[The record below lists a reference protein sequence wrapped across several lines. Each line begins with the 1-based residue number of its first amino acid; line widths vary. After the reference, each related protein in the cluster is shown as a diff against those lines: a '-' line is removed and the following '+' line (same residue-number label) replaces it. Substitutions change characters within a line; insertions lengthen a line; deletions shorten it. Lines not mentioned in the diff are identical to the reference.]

1 MPVSLSA
8 VTGEVVKLSTQATL
22 SLCCSQTLRSPAP
35 ADGGW
40 PGRPERDREFQRKA
54 GHKKR
59 GMVGLTDTGDRWR
72 DIWGKVHNSSAC
84 L

>member
-35 ADGGW
+35 
-40 PGRPERDREFQRKA
+40 ERDREFQRKA

-72 DIWGKVHNSSAC
+72 DIRGKVHNSSAC